1 MKLREGGSERE
12 GEVKEVK
19 TYDNLIRRPVL
30 GFFVGRR
37 AVGVTARDPTVE
49 LPSLNE
55 KATGDETATS
65 TSSVLLL
72 LWLLGRLLADRVDR
86 VLMGAAREFRVLLVL
101 FAGVTPS
108 RSSSSPFRTE
118 LSQAV

>member
-1 MKLREGGSERE
+1 MKLREEGSERE
-12 GEVKEVK
+12 REVKEVK

-72 LWLLGRLLADRVDR
+72 L
-86 VLMGAAREFRVLLVL
+86 
-101 FAGVTPS
+101 
-108 RSSSSPFRTE
+108 
-118 LSQAV
+118 

>member
-1 MKLREGGSERE
+1 
-12 GEVKEVK
+12 VK
-19 TYDNLIRRPVL
+19 TYDNLMRRPVL

-55 KATGDETATS
+55 KAIGDETAMS
-65 TSSVLLL
+65 TSSLRLLL
-72 LWLLGRLLADRVDR
+72 LLGRLLADRVDR
-86 VLMGAAREFRVLLVL
+86 VLMGAAREYRDLLVFL
-101 FAGVTPS
+101 AGVTS

-118 LSQAV
+118 LSRAL